1 VDDSVKGVEVRGE
14 SAVVVF
20 GCEEELGEALDGV
33 WWVGGEE
40 GGEG

>member
-1 VDDSVKGVEVRGE
+1 MDYAVEGVKVGGE

-20 GCEEELGEALDGV
+20 GCEEELGEVLDGV